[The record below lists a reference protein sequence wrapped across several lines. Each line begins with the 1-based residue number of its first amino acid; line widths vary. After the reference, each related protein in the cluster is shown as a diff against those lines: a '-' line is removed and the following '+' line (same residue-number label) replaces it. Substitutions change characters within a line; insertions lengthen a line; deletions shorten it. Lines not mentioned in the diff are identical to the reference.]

1 MQRSIWRVGAVSVLS
16 AALVNV
22 GFVSAASAAI
32 VDTQA
37 LVTTSRDANL
47 ASIRAQLE
55 RDDVR
60 ARMQE
65 MGVEPSAI
73 DQRVAGLSDRE
84 LHQLANDMERA
95 PAAGDALAVIGIVFL
110 VLLILEVVGVIDIF
124 KRVPAK

>member
-1 MQRSIWRVGAVSVLS
+1 MRMSIWRVGAVAVLS

-22 GFVSAASAAI
+22 GFVGAASAAI

-37 LVTTSRDANL
+37 LVTTDRDADL

-60 ARMQE
+60 AKMQD
-65 MGVEPSAI
+65 MGVEPAVVDARLAS
-73 DQRVAGLSDRE
+73 VSDRE
-84 LHQLANDMERA
+84 LNRLAMDMERA
-95 PAAGDALAVIGIVFL
+95 PAGGDALAVIGIVFL

-124 KRVPAK
+124 KRT

>member
-1 MQRSIWRVGAVSVLS
+1 MRMSKWRVGAVAVLS

-37 LVTTSRDANL
+37 LVTTSRDADL
-47 ASIRAQLE
+47 ASIRTQLE

-60 ARMQE
+60 AKMQE
-65 MGVEPSAI
+65 MGVDASVVDA
-73 DQRVAGLSDRE
+73 RLASLSDRE
-84 LHQLANDMERA
+84 LNQMAADMERA
-95 PAAGDALAVIGIVFL
+95 PAGGDALAIIGIVFL

-124 KRVPAK
+124 KRT